1 VRVVFDTNVVISAV
15 MSPTGHCRS
24 LTDRA
29 IANEFTLVACP
40 ELTAEYL
47 EVLDRPGI
55 KMLLSRANTRVDEF
69 LRNLLELAD
78 LSSAS
83 PSAGVV
89 TKDSD
94 DDIVVGCALG
104 GRANYIIS
112 GDRHLLELNE
122 YRGIQI
128 LRPQEMLLLLDA
140 LS

>member
-1 VRVVFDTNVVISAV
+1 

-29 IANEFTLVACP
+29 IAKEFTLVACP

-78 LSSAS
+78 HSTVS

-89 TKDSD
+89 AKDSD

-104 GRANYIIS
+104 GRASYIVS
-112 GDRHLLELNE
+112 GDRHLLDLEE
-122 YRGIQI
+122 Y
-128 LRPQEMLLLLDA
+128 
-140 LS
+140 